1 LVTILSYVLNLAA
14 WQAERF
20 LNMGVWICTVLGP
33 PTATSSYS
41 LKREVV
47 IMSMIVMMT
56 MMMAAVIIIIV
67 ILTDFC
73 SQ

>member
-1 LVTILSYVLNLAA
+1 LVTILSCVLNLAA

-20 LNMGVWICTVLGP
+20 LGMGVWIGTALGP
-33 PTATSSYS
+33 PTAMSSYS

-47 IMSMIVMMT
+47 IMSKILMM
-56 MMMAAVIIIIV
+56 MMMAAVIIIIIV
-67 ILTDFC
+67 ILVDYC

>member
-41 LKREVV
+41 LKRKVV
-47 IMSMIVMMT
+47 IMSMIVMM